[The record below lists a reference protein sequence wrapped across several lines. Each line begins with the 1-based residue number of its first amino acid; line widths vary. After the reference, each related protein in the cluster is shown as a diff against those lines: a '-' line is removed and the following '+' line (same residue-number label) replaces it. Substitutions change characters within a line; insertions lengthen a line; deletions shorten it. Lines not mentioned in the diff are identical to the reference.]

1 MRIINFQDFK
11 KRIWRVGIGIITG
24 IMPIWLI
31 LYLLTTPTDILKA
44 ERIVLPQLSCNS
56 EVFIDAQGVVHLRAA
71 NEADLYA
78 CLGFINAAQ
87 QLDFM
92 DRLLRAA
99 TGRLAESYGVKAVE
113 WDRYTRTL
121 GFAQQGEQYFA
132 RMAPEVRAA
141 LEAYCSGVNALIR
154 QYARQVSLQVRLRY
168 NQPLKWTPAGCIA
181 VLRFLEWIYLSD
193 WERQVFLTKLV
204 AIYGTEKVNAGFPL
218 VHCESDITTDLPI
231 RFFSD
236 LNIFWQ
242 RWQELQQFLG
252 FSPAES
258 NLFSWAVP
266 AKNLDSVSSVL
277 LVENNFLTAKVLL
290 VALSCPE
297 YEAIG
302 YVIPGVPFMFIGRNE
317 RLAWGMNYRA
327 SNGFDLYALKLDSL
341 RTTYQ
346 TPDGERPL
354 EKAALSLSVRR
365 GKEYNYEVYR
375 ADQMPLL
382 AWHREVNDSI
392 VTALACWWE
401 GANFDEMPLLY
412 ALPKIKSHGELA
424 AISSQSYFPSV
435 ELIWADVTGAAGRLN
450 TPLRPIAIGPNG
462 LRLTNI
468 SLRKDLLA
476 TDPDSILLQNLVL
489 PSELRGHTIK
499 IASRRE
505 IFSLEQLINASLL
518 ANDPYGESIWEACR
532 PILKDSGNAFAHFVY
547 NSIEHWNYENWW
559 PSIAPLAFNFFRTTL
574 LTAVYA
580 DELELVDNKAQTQ
593 CTSQKEWAWANLS
606 LLLQDGSNSW
616 FDDLK
621 TADRVEFANDIIKNA
636 WHKTIESLVKENSG
650 DTMAYSIGRLP
661 KIVSST
667 IQNQQSPILNNLI
680 PGLKKKMQLFHIG
693 EKYQTLVMPL
703 NDNYV
708 ELITYAPDAD
718 FGTRMIVCREQIDC
732 ELINIIPESRL
743 ITFTRRM
750 DK

>member
-1 MRIINFQDFK
+1 MCIISFQDFK
-11 KRIWRVGIGIITG
+11 KWSWRVGIGIITG

-44 ERIVLPQLSCNS
+44 ERIVLPQLSHNS

-99 TGRLAESYGVKAVE
+99 TGRLAESYGARAIG
-113 WDRYTRTL
+113 WDVCTRTL
-121 GFAQQGEQYFA
+121 GFAQQSEQYYA
-132 RMAPEVRAA
+132 NLAPEVRTA

-154 QYARQVSLQVRLRY
+154 QYARQASLQARLRH

-181 VLRFLEWIYLSD
+181 VLRFLEWIYLAD

-204 AIYGTEKVNAGFPL
+204 AIYGSEKVNAGFPL
-218 VHCESDITTDLPI
+218 VHRESDIPTDLPI

-252 FSPAES
+252 FFPAES

-266 AKNLDSVSSVL
+266 AKNLDLVSSVL
-277 LVENNFLTAKVLL
+277 FVENNFLTAKVLL

-297 YEAIG
+297 YKAIG

-317 RLAWGMNYRA
+317 RLAWGMNSRA

-341 RTTYQ
+341 LTTYQ
-346 TPDGERPL
+346 TPAGKRPL
-354 EKAALSLSVRR
+354 EKAAQSLTVRR
-365 GKEYNYEVYR
+365 GKEFNYEVYR

-382 AWHREVNDSI
+382 AWHREANDSI

-401 GANFDEMPLLY
+401 GANFDEIPLLY

-424 AISSQSYFPSV
+424 VISSQSYFPSV

-462 LRLTNI
+462 VRLTNI
-468 SLRKDLLA
+468 SLRQDLLTTA
-476 TDPDSILLQNLVL
+476 PDSILLQNLVL
-489 PSELRGHTIK
+489 PSELRGRNVK
-499 IASRRE
+499 VASQVASRRD

-518 ANDPYGESIWEACR
+518 ANDPYAESIWEACR

-580 DELELVDNKAQTQ
+580 DELELVDNQVQTQ

-621 TADRVEFANDIIKNA
+621 TSDRVEFANDIIKNA
-636 WHKTIESLVKENSG
+636 WHKTTENLSKEESD
-650 DTMAYSIGRLP
+650 DTIAPVRKVAVTQMTNPRSR
-661 KIVSST
+661 
-667 IQNQQSPILNNLI
+667 ILTKLL
-680 PGLKKKMQLFHIG
+680 PGLKKNARLFHDG

-703 NDNYV
+703 NENYV

-718 FGTRMIVCREQIDC
+718 FRKRKIVCREQIDC
-732 ELINIIPESRL
+732 GLIGIIPESRL
-743 ITFTRRM
+743 ITFTSRR